1 MEYLSNEAALTL
13 LDDPDPH
20 SYLAVMQIMLDR
32 DDVDAFVAEHQ
43 DEDSPLLRKRIQQI
57 HNIVRLRRMQKEFIN
72 KLENKTMNFWKALKC
87 LSLIFD
93 QRYSEAALE
102 QKLKEFLES
111 ARMAHPSSDAL
122 ANFMR
127 KKNFIPPVY
136 QHLFEIETFFL
147 SEALISGSGQNMLLC
162 ALCKQICNASGWGGA
177 IVLYSGKFMFQT
189 PDGIVL
195 VPDEN
200 WTVLKNRDAQRYHV
214 CTDQELIHTYLAQI
228 FAACVIDNQPYDL
241 CVFARMMVSQCNA
254 ELSDMPFPLGT
265 MKQLD
270 RKFKS

>member
-1 MEYLSNEAALTL
+1 
-13 LDDPDPH
+13 
-20 SYLAVMQIMLDR
+20 
-32 DDVDAFVAEHQ
+32 
-43 DEDSPLLRKRIQQI
+43 
-57 HNIVRLRRMQKEFIN
+57 
-72 KLENKTMNFWKALKC
+72 
-87 LSLIFD
+87 
-93 QRYSEAALE
+93 
-102 QKLKEFLES
+102 
-111 ARMAHPSSDAL
+111 
-122 ANFMR
+122 
-127 KKNFIPPVY
+127 
-136 QHLFEIETFFL
+136 
-147 SEALISGSGQNMLLC
+147 
-162 ALCKQICNASGWGGA
+162 
-177 IVLYSGKFMFQT
+177 MFQT

-254 ELSDMPFPLGT
+254 ELSDMPFPLGA